1 MKSIKS
7 YFGGIERET
16 IVKHDIPKNYKCK
29 YCSEFFASP
38 QGLGSHL
45 HNNHSTVETKQTNL
59 VLSNN
64 LLVGCSLNL
73 PLPDAVLN
81 LSYVNHF

>member
-1 MKSIKS
+1 MKSIKILLWC
-7 YFGGIERET
+7 IERET

-45 HNNHSTVETKQTNL
+45 HNKHSTVETKQFTNKPGFIKQ
-59 VLSNN
+59 VVGRMLSK
-64 LLVGCSLNL
+64 LTI
-73 PLPDAVLN
+73 A
-81 LSYVNHF
+81 

>member
-7 YFGGIERET
+7 YFGGIETKT
-16 IVKHDIPKNYKCK
+16 IVKHDIPKNYKCT

-45 HNNHSTVETKQTNL
+45 HNKHSTVETKQLTNQPGFIKQ
-59 VLSNN
+59 
-64 LLVGCSLNL
+64 LVGRM
-73 PLPDAVLN
+73 
-81 LSYVNHF
+81 LSKLTIA

>member
-7 YFGGIERET
+7 YFGGTERET

-45 HNNHSTVETKQTNL
+45 HNKHSTVETKQLTNQPGFIKQ
-59 VLSNN
+59 VVGRMLSK
-64 LLVGCSLNL
+64 LTI
-73 PLPDAVLN
+73 A
-81 LSYVNHF
+81 